1 MEKTPLRYLWHYVK
15 IFKYYFFAGF
25 VFVFLSIGCSRFYP
39 YYLSE
44 IYNIVASQFKDPAI
58 WPQVFHFAFIALVLG
73 LCNVLFGNIPMLL
86 HAKFSPRCHT
96 LVVRDAF
103 DYVNRHSI
111 AYFDNEMSG
120 NISNKV
126 GQLSNG
132 IAEFIFLSFDVSHT
146 MLRLLITISI
156 LSFISFYFFAILS
169 VWLLVIGGISIYL
182 GKKRVAFSRERS
194 RTESQASG
202 QIVDSLA
209 NYSEIKS
216 FANFKFERLNL
227 LKYLRILRKAESRD
241 SKVRALIHLFLQF
254 IAVSSVMM
262 FVFVSIFMLK
272 NDVIDTVSF
281 IYANTLFMDISTSVF
296 AMSWQYNNASRA
308 YGQLDSALGTL
319 SVAPEIVDK
328 PGAVALQAKKAAI
341 RFENVN
347 FAYPGKKR
355 LFKDF
360 NLEIKPG
367 EKVGLVGLSGSGKST
382 LIKLLSRYFDI
393 QSGSISINEKDIRD
407 VTQDSLHRLISSIP
421 QDVCLFNRTLME
433 NIKYGRTNAAEEEVV
448 MAAKKASA
456 DEFITALPKGY
467 QTKVGERGVILSG
480 GERQRIAIARAILK
494 NAPILVFDE
503 ATSALDSQSE
513 KHIQKSLSKLMK
525 NKTVI
530 AIAHRLSTL
539 REMDRILVM
548 EKGEIVE
555 QGTHEALLRKR
566 GIYAKLYKMQSDG
579 FMQAD
584 K

>member
-1 MEKTPLRYLWHYVK
+1 
-15 IFKYYFFAGF
+15 
-25 VFVFLSIGCSRFYP
+25 
-39 YYLSE
+39 
-44 IYNIVASQFKDPAI
+44 
-58 WPQVFHFAFIALVLG
+58 
-73 LCNVLFGNIPMLL
+73 
-86 HAKFSPRCHT
+86 
-96 LVVRDAF
+96 
-103 DYVNRHSI
+103 
-111 AYFDNEMSG
+111 
-120 NISNKV
+120 
-126 GQLSNG
+126 
-132 IAEFIFLSFDVSHT
+132 
-146 MLRLLITISI
+146 
-156 LSFISFYFFAILS
+156 
-169 VWLLVIGGISIYL
+169 
-182 GKKRVAFSRERS
+182 
-194 RTESQASG
+194 
-202 QIVDSLA
+202 
-209 NYSEIKS
+209 
-216 FANFKFERLNL
+216 
-227 LKYLRILRKAESRD
+227 
-241 SKVRALIHLFLQF
+241 
-254 IAVSSVMM
+254 
-262 FVFVSIFMLK
+262 
-272 NDVIDTVSF
+272 
-281 IYANTLFMDISTSVF
+281 
-296 AMSWQYNNASRA
+296 
-308 YGQLDSALGTL
+308 
-319 SVAPEIVDK
+319 
-328 PGAVALQAKKAAI
+328 
-341 RFENVN
+341 
-347 FAYPGKKR
+347 
-355 LFKDF
+355 
-360 NLEIKPG
+360 
-367 EKVGLVGLSGSGKST
+367 LSGSGKST
-382 LIKLLSRYFDI
+382 LIKLPLRYFDI